1 MKEKGMNCVH
11 KQRNLEH
18 FDATCLGP
26 THAPIL
32 ELGFSSSNSTPIFKM
47 LKTLNINLK
56 KQFIDFI
63 SASNSSR
70 YFQNVENIEHKF
82 F

>member
-1 MKEKGMNCVH
+1 
-11 KQRNLEH
+11 
-18 FDATCLGP
+18 
-26 THAPIL
+26 
-32 ELGFSSSNSTPIFKM
+32 M

-63 SASNSSR
+63 NASNSSR

-82 F
+82 FKNSLIFNASNSTRIFKMLKTLNIKTKNSLILMLIIQLLFSKC